1 MKKISALSLLAV
13 IATILPLSGCKRASA
28 GSDESSDI
36 STINISPSSIVIS
49 VNPTQPEAQPSDSE
63 QISEVPSEPEDTDDD
78 AYYTY
83 LSKGAGVM
91 IIGGEN
97 EREKIRIPAAI
108 NERTVVA
115 VSGSA
120 KKSLFPKAKSIE
132 LPDTLED
139 IYNYAFAGCSVL
151 TDIKIPNGVGEIGE
165 YAFKDCISLQEL
177 LIPSSVEEIEANAFE
192 GCISLSRLTISD
204 GVKTIRTGAFS
215 GCTSLT
221 EIALPD
227 SVTTV
232 NWGAFDTN
240 VDFTV
245 TYKDMTFNPYNI
257 NDLYTLL
264 S

>member
-1 MKKISALSLLAV
+1 MKKISTLTLLTIITAAL
-13 IATILPLSGCKRASA
+13 LSGCKSA
-28 GSDESSDI
+28 KATGDEISEI
-36 STINISPSSIVIS
+36 STINIAPGAIVAS
-49 VNPTQPEAQPSDSE
+49 NSTPQPAQAPQPAESE
-63 QISEVPSEPEDTDDD
+63 LPSEPRDTDDD

-97 EREKIRIPAAI
+97 EREKVKIPETI

-120 KKSLFPKAKSIE
+120 KKTLFPKAKTIE
-132 LPDTLED
+132 LPNTLED

-151 TDIKIPNGVGEIGE
+151 TDIVIPNGVGEIGE
-165 YAFKDCISLQEL
+165 YAFQNCISLQEIA
-177 LIPSSVEEIEANAFE
+177 IPSSVEEIEANAFE

-204 GVKTIRTGAFS
+204 GVKKIGTGAFS
-215 GCTSLT
+215 SCTSLK
-221 EIALPD
+221 EITLPP

-232 NWGAFDTN
+232 SYGAFDTN